1 MTIISAV
8 LFGSQ
13 VSGGSDRQSDKD
25 LLVICN
31 SKNKKDAIKTYSS
44 LGYNVSVYT
53 PYQLESMRLQG
64 SLFLQHLKHESQVL
78 YDSGDTF
85 KALIA
90 KCDLIPPSFEEME
103 RSRKSL
109 LNALSSPNSYVAS
122 WWLADYLFVLSRDY
136 FIKYFARKR
145 RVLFN
150 VVQLT
155 REIEQEF
162 NLGKIEAE
170 TFLALRKCKSIYR
183 SGIATGSQVDQ
194 ILLKWHDILIRILG
208 IPPVVRLSSKSYLF
222 DRAIDGFES
231 NYELLRYIESL
242 RIMFP
247 NVKCGKKH
255 EAHVMRMI
263 LNPNHYSS
271 TSVRGKKFLSLY
283 LMQFREAAN
292 KRVNTDCQK
301 RPGFRF
307 ALKEKGPDPF
317 IFQRPRVKGVRPL
330 LSLQLIRRPV
340 SRLIGLG

>member
-31 SKNKKDAIKTYSS
+31 PRDKKNAIKTYSS
-44 LGYNVSVYT
+44 LGYSVSVYT
-53 PYQLESMRLQG
+53 PHQLESMRIQG

-78 YDSGDTF
+78 YDNDGTF
-85 KALIA
+85 KTFIA
-90 KCDLIPPSFEEME
+90 KCDLMPPSFDEME
-103 RSRKSL
+103 RSTKSL
-109 LNALSSPNSYVAS
+109 FNALGSPVGYGAS

-145 RVLFN
+145 RVVFN

-162 NLGKIEAE
+162 NLGKAEAE
-170 TFLALRKCKSIYR
+170 AFLALRKCKSIYR
-183 SGIATGSQVDQ
+183 SGRATGDQ
-194 ILLKWHDILIRILG
+194 AEKIILEWRDILIKILG
-208 IPPVVRLSSKSYLF
+208 IPPVVRQSTRKYLF
-222 DRAIDGFES
+222 NRAVDGFES

-242 RIMFP
+242 RILFP

-255 EAHVMRMI
+255 DTRVMRLI

-283 LMQFREAAN
+283 LMQFREEAN
-292 KRVNTDCQK
+292 KCVNTGCQK
-301 RPGFRF
+301 RPGFHF
-307 ALKEKGPDPF
+307 ASAK
-317 IFQRPRVKGVRPL
+317 PL
-330 LSLQLIRRPV
+330 LSA
-340 SRLIGLG
+340 GYA